1 MKQGNIIIAALLGLA
16 VVISAT
22 GVVYAKYS
30 SRRHFVELESIRAK
44 RDAADVEWGRLQ
56 LEQSTWATHGRV
68 EMIAREK
75 LNMRIPLVE
84 EVKVIRP

>member
-1 MKQGNIIIAALLGLA
+1 MSQGNIIMVAFLGLA
-16 VVISAT
+16 VVLSAT

-30 SRRHFVELESIRAK
+30 SRVNFAELESIRTK
-44 RDAADVEWGRLQ
+44 RDAVDVEWGRLQ

-68 EMIAREK
+68 EKIARER
-75 LNMRIPLVE
+75 LNMRIPSVE

>member
-1 MKQGNIIIAALLGLA
+1 MSQGNIITVALLGLG
-16 VVISAT
+16 VLVSAT
-22 GVVYAKYS
+22 GVVYAKYV
-30 SRRHFVELESIRAK
+30 SRVNFVELESIRAQ
-44 RDAADVEWGRLQ
+44 RDAVNVEWGRLQ

-68 EMIAREK
+68 EKIAREK